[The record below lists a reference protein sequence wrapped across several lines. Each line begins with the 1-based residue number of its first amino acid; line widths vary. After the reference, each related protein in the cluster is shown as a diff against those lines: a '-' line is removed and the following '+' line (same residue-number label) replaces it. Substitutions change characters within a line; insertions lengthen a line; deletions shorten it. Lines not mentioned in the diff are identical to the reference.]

1 MMMNADDHPHLDVLQ
16 NIEFSVIQIYT
27 ANPELTDYQVDTAY
41 QALYQNYRGEHSGRK
56 EKTPS
61 NPLSAEVYH
70 AVRAVCEW
78 RLGRDHFV
86 DQEGRQVEI
95 ASNDMEIEEI
105 MSCLK
110 ELRKSVRLWTKQ
122 GGRQGY
128 FNYIDKFF

>member
-16 NIEFSVIQIYT
+16 NIELSVIQAYRT
-27 ANPELTDYQVDTAY
+27 NPELTDYHVDVAY
-41 QALYQNYRGEHSGRK
+41 QTLYQNYRGELSGRK
-56 EKTPS
+56 EKIPANS
-61 NPLSAEVYH
+61 LAAEIYQ

-95 ASNDMEIEEI
+95 PADDIEIEDI
-105 MSCLK
+105 TSCLK
-110 ELRKSVRLWTKQ
+110 DLRKSVRLWTKQ

-128 FNYIDKFF
+128 LNYIDKFF